1 MSRTLQLTNCNYR
14 FILKPLSPSQAH
26 TPRLSHEVCTFY
38 RAVFGGCMFLLR
50 CDAPGTPLVL
60 LTLCAQP
67 GIVQLQ
73 HIDYIRRFSDVSFVS
88 SCGFGGGQNCCLM
101 FSLFDEVWSYGQ
113 SPHNCHN
120 QRDTLYRTRFLKCAA
135 STHPVSTYCSTA
147 QCVLSMPDYSGVAY
161 IGRPTRLLIITLLCR
176 FRPIT

>member
-88 SCGFGGGQNCCLM
+88 SCGFGVVRTAVCCFPCLTKSGPTANLHIIVIISVTPYIVPD
-101 FSLFDEVWSYGQ
+101 FSNVRHRPIQFQ
-113 SPHNCHN
+113 H
-120 QRDTLYRTRFLKCAA
+120 
-135 STHPVSTYCSTA
+135 TA
-147 QCVLSMPDYSGVAY
+147 QPRGAYYQCLTTPVLPILVGRLACLLLPCYVDSGQ
-161 IGRPTRLLIITLLCR
+161 
-176 FRPIT
+176 